1 MTPPN
6 PFRVHV
12 TDQILAALADSPVP
26 LPTPEIEQRT
36 GYGRRHGQLVYQ
48 LLTRLAAAGEVEKIG
63 VRGMKPVY
71 WRRLTPVTSLPP
83 MVILPG
89 PEESR

>member
-1 MTPPN
+1 MTRLN

-26 LPTPEIEQRT
+26 LPTPEVEQRT

-48 LLTRLAAAGEVEKIG
+48 LLTRLAAAGEVEKVG
-63 VRGMKPVY
+63 VPGMKPVY
-71 WRRLTPVTSLPP
+71 WRRLAPVIDLPP
-83 MVILPG
+83 VVVAG
-89 PEESR
+89 PEEGR